1 MSNENNKRLA
11 KNTIFLYFRMAFLMC
26 IGLYTSRVVL
36 RTLGIADYGLY
47 NLVGSIVIMFSFLN
61 ATLSTS
67 TQRFLNIEIGKGNTN
82 KLKEVFSNSLFLH
95 IIIAAA
101 ILILAETIGL
111 WYVENIAVIPPGREN
126 AAFWVYQF
134 SIIATCIQIIQLPFM
149 ATIIAHES
157 MNAYAYI
164 SIYEGI
170 AKLLIV
176 YLIQVLDYDK
186 LILYGLLIL
195 IVHISVALFYNIY
208 CQKHFSEARFRIS
221 VNKPLLK
228 EMLGFSGWN
237 LTGNFAFACN
247 TQGLNIVLNLFFGT
261 VVNAA
266 RGIAFQIQSL
276 VTQFANNFQIA
287 VKPQV
292 IKYYAA
298 GQLKEME
305 KLVINSA
312 KYSAFMMIIL
322 VVPIIVCIKELLTLW
337 LGEYPAYTPIFVAII
352 LLRCIVATITNN
364 IIMVV
369 HATGYLKNISI
380 CAGVLLLLVLP
391 VSYLLLLLGLSP
403 ATVFIV
409 DLIAAIGEAAIELY
423 FMNKYIKFPVKEFC
437 KKVYLKVFVILTITF
452 FLTYAIHYIAD
463 SLGNIYV
470 LLITVPASIILSLT
484 VIFSLGI
491 GQLERDKLIKIIK
504 SKLNSKNNKTRQ

>member
-1 MSNENNKRLA
+1 MSNDNNKRLA

-95 IIIAAA
+95 IIIAAV

-134 SIIATCIQIIQLPFM
+134 SILATCIQIIQLPFM

-157 MNAYAYI
+157 MNVYAYI

-208 CQKHFSEARFRIS
+208 CQKHFSEARFKIS
-221 VNKPLLK
+221 INKLLLK

-305 KLVINSA
+305 KLIINSA

-322 VVPIIVCIKELLTLW
+322 IVPITVCIKELLMLW
-337 LGEYPAYTPIFVAII
+337 LGEYPPYTTVFVGII
-352 LLRCIVATITNN
+352 LLRCIVTTITNN
-364 IIMVV
+364 ILMVV
-369 HATGYLKNISI
+369 HASGYLKNISI

-437 KKVYLKVFVILTITF
+437 RKVYLKVFVILTITF
-452 FLTYAIHYIAD
+452 FLTYAIHYITD
-463 SLGNIYV
+463 VLGNIYV

-484 VIFSLGI
+484 IIFMLGI
-491 GQLERDKLIKIIK
+491 GQPERGKLIKIIK

>member
-1 MSNENNKRLA
+1 
-11 KNTIFLYFRMAFLMC
+11 MAFLMC

-61 ATLSTS
+61 ATLLTS

-95 IIIAAA
+95 IIITAV

-134 SIIATCIQIIQLPFM
+134 SILATCIQIIQLPFM

-157 MNAYAYI
+157 MNVYAYI

-208 CQKHFSEARFRIS
+208 CQKHFSEARFKIS
-221 VNKPLLK
+221 INKLLLK

-305 KLVINSA
+305 KLIINSA

-322 VVPIIVCIKELLTLW
+322 IVPITVCIKELLMLW
-337 LGEYPAYTPIFVAII
+337 LGEYPPYTTVFVGII
-352 LLRCIVATITNN
+352 LLRCIVTTITNN
-364 IIMVV
+364 ILMVV
-369 HATGYLKNISI
+369 HASGYLKNISI

-423 FMNKYIKFPVKEFC
+423 FMNKYIKFPVKKFC
-437 KKVYLKVFVILTITF
+437 KEVYIKVFFILATIYL
-452 FLTYAIHYIAD
+452 LTYLIHHFVNG
-463 SLGNIYV
+463 LGCIPT
-470 LLITVPASIILSLT
+470 LLIVLPSSVIISLLIIYT
-484 VIFSLGI
+484 LGLNSDARKNI
-491 GQLERDKLIKIIK
+491 TRMIK
-504 SKLNSKNNKTRQ
+504 SKIKR